1 MMMEKKEQ
9 TTTRLMKT
17 EPDNPVSVA
26 FMFDKI
32 KEKII
37 DNFYDVIRF

>member
-1 MMMEKKEQ
+1 MRIMVTEGKEQ
-9 TTTRLMKT
+9 TTARLMKT

-32 KEKII
+32 KET
-37 DNFYDVIRF
+37 NY